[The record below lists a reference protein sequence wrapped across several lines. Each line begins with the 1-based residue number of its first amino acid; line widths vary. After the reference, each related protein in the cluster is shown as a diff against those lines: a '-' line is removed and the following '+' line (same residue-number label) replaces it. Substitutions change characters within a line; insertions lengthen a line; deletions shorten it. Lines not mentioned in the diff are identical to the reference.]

1 MIIKQFK
8 VLNMKKTSSY
18 IINAPILLALAM
30 AAFIQSSCKKDAN
43 VGSGNP
49 VITQVRAYAASPN
62 DSVLK
67 AANPGNYV
75 VLQGSHFTGVKQVY
89 FDGVAASLNNALGSD
104 NSLPVKVPA
113 IPFATLNQAKLNTI
127 TVVTATGQVTYSF
140 PVVPLATVITS
151 MSNEDALPGETVTVY
166 GSNFFYI
173 DKVILPGGITVSS
186 GIVTNDLG
194 TTLAFTV
201 PQGATTGG
209 PIQVVNRYGTGTSVL
224 LFDDFVTG
232 VATNFDAIN
241 NYSWGLSSNPTNSS
255 TAYPGNTGYY
265 AVLNASSIPANDF
278 AWYDGGR
285 SINLNPTQWVPVADL
300 SDNPANWALKFE
312 IDVPAATPW
321 VNGSIYI
328 VNNYTWTYLAAYE
341 PWKNSDG
348 TTTPFVTNGWQTV
361 VIPLS
366 NFKTTPSGGADGSGS
381 PLPSLTDLLGPTGN
395 GSISIMFINA
405 GTTVVNNFTVAIDNI
420 RVEKY

>member
-1 MIIKQFK
+1 
-8 VLNMKKTSSY
+8 MKKTSSY
-18 IINAPILLALAM
+18 IINATILLVLAM
-30 AAFIQSSCKKDAN
+30 VAFMQSSCKKDAN

-49 VITQVRAYAASPN
+49 VITQVRTYAASLN

-67 AANPGNYV
+67 VANPGNYV
-75 VLQGSHFTGVKQVY
+75 VLQGSHFTGVKEVY
-89 FDGVAASLNNALGSD
+89 FDGVVASVNNALGSD

-113 IPFATLNQAKLNTI
+113 IPFATLNQSKLNTI

-151 MSNEDALPGETVTVY
+151 MSNEDALAGETVTVY

-173 DKVILPGGITVSS
+173 DKVILPGGVTVSS

-194 TTLAFTV
+194 TTLTFTV
-201 PQGATTGG
+201 PQGVTTSGT
-209 PIQVVNRYGTGTSVL
+209 IQIVNRYGTGTSVL

-265 AVLNASSIPANDF
+265 AVLNASAISAGDF
-278 AWYDGGR
+278 AWYNGGR
-285 SINLNPTQWVPVADL
+285 SINLSPTQWVPVSNL
-300 SDNPANWALKFE
+300 SDSPGSWALKFE

-321 VNGSIYI
+321 VNGSLYI
-328 VNNYTWTYLAAYE
+328 VDNSSWTYLAAYD

-366 NFKTTPSGGADGSGS
+366 DFKTTPAVGTDGSG
-381 PLPSLTDLLGPTGN
+381 LPVASLTDLLGPTGN
-395 GSISIMFINA
+395 GSISIMFIND
-405 GTTVVNNFTVAIDNI
+405 GTTVVSNFTVAIDNI